1 MKDTIEIYLDGELVD
16 VSEDTELTLEI
27 KSNFFTDIGDV
38 ECNRTWTV
46 KLPKTVRNMSLT
58 GLACKLGTKAAW
70 VARYHDCEYRKNGI
84 PIITGA
90 KAALTE
96 CEDGIAMVIYWGIFR
111 AVNKLQETDMKLNE
125 LESDARLQFNRK
137 NEADTY
143 EQFTERG
150 YGYAD
155 YNEQQAGGT
164 MEGWTGC
171 TAILTNKNQRA
182 IALEAGKKTETGT
195 QRGDRASLTP
205 TTDTAWKSVIVDF
218 PTGTSAQ
225 ITACA
230 GTVSYRAWAI
240 LAEDATVLDL
250 AEDNAETTV
259 GANMSANPSNV
270 LGGKGAPLL
279 LNYPQAATVKSMTA
293 WLDRDTGERTFTIGY
308 VTAAGQK
315 TTIATR
321 TVPKNWQGDYTI
333 EQEWQKPQGAY
344 AYVEVSTQSLGMY
357 WTTRGT
363 SGTLKDGQ
371 VEWTPEQQAMM
382 SITVVDGTPEVASWF
397 VDAPVGSAFLIVNHK
412 TEAGAEASLTLIETP
427 IEQAQPW
434 QEYKAIQPSVTLAW
448 INQRIEDKLQLAI
461 TMPADLEDEMK
472 RIAVP
477 LVSQETDGE
486 TLQDTELKMVGV
498 DKTVHGIV
506 DFRAQK
512 LPAVFDVT
520 SETSEGGS
528 QLTVTQA
535 TKVKITIRAD
545 VSFET
550 SNLTFYDAGGGNMET
565 YTFNELIRMGVEDT
579 DYYIGGDGYKTSCM
593 ARLRIREADTIN
605 GRYGMRIYG
614 EGIIDMKAGDRVR
627 LFFEHGTTF
636 DTDKQHIGLRLENII
651 IEGEIQGDGSMPYG
665 GWYPL
670 AKNLPDIALTDYV
683 RFLALVTGTFVRQG
697 TGENELRLT
706 PYTDITTEN
715 AVDWT
720 EQLIP
725 ATADTLP
732 RKLQYTMDGWAQN
745 NRYKWKEDDTVLF
758 NHDGN
763 IHISNETLEWERTA
777 WELPFA
783 ASDADRVPIREPMQI
798 KLTSNEGYVKQ
809 EISGYDYEQCEP
821 RVMNVTAKGGKAAL
835 VFDIDLNRIFQTRYK
850 PLLDI
855 VKEPRVI
862 TERFYLTDLEIMAF
876 DETRPVYLKQ
886 YGQYFIVSQLTVNAE
901 GWTEAELI
909 QINK

>member
-1 MKDTIEIYLDGELVD
+1 MKDAIEIYLDGELVD

-38 ECNRTWTV
+38 ECNRTWTLT
-46 KLPKTVRNMSLT
+46 LPKTVRNMSLT

-111 AVNKLQETDMKLNE
+111 AVSKLQEADMKLNE

-171 TAILTNKNQRA
+171 TAILTNKNQRTV
-182 IALEAGKKTETGT
+182 ALETGKKTETRT
-195 QRGDRASLTP
+195 QKGERASLTP

-230 GTVSYRAWAI
+230 GTGSYRAWAI
-240 LAEDATVLDL
+240 LAEDATVIDL

-293 WLDRDTGERTFTIGY
+293 WLDKETSERTFTIGY

-315 TTIATR
+315 TAIATR

-344 AYVEVSTQSLGMY
+344 TYVEVSTQSVGMY

-382 SITVVDGTPEVASWF
+382 SMTVVGGTPEAASWF

-461 TMPADLEDEMK
+461 TLPADLEDEMK

-498 DKTVHGIV
+498 DMTDHGIV

-512 LPAVFDVT
+512 LPAVFDIT

-565 YTFNELIRMGVEDT
+565 YTFNELIRMGVEDN

-627 LFFEHGTTF
+627 LFFEQGTTF
-636 DTDKQHIGLRLENII
+636 DTDKQHLGLSLENII

-683 RFLALVTGTFVRQG
+683 RFLALITGTFVRQG

-706 PYTDITTEN
+706 PYTDVTTEN

-763 IHISNETLEWERTA
+763 IQISNETLEWERTA

-855 VKEPRVI
+855 AKEPRVI

-876 DETRPVYLKQ
+876 DETKPVYLTQ

-909 QINK
+909 QINQ